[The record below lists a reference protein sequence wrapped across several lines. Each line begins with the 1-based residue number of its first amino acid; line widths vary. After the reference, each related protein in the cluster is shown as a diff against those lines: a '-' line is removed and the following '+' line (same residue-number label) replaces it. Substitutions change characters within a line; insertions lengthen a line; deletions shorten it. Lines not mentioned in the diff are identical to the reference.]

1 MWVVYQRVGFELQ
14 KQPAQLAAFLAVAA
28 LVLLLS
34 APLRPFPQPESIVSY
49 QVWRTG
55 WRTLAISSQFCA
67 VLANTTYIVL
77 LGRDWLLWRGER
89 RLLQGGMLE
98 RTTTL
103 LLVWWILPFFL
114 LILLVK
120 LRTISIKVVIDIP
133 RWGEFRTYWTWHWM
147 IGNQVNREWVSVSG
161 MEADAMA
168 DAMVDAMGTA
178 MERSDLT
185 QNWFC
190 VWHDSVV
197 YYVWRGGEVVTRTR
211 RSGLVYGMKKL
222 SQGWS
227 FFSIDSHQGPN
238 HILAILYLA
247 SLEIRHFCWQE
258 PLFEKHS

>member
-1 MWVVYQRVGFELQ
+1 VKNWMTN
-14 KQPAQLAAFLAVAA
+14 
-28 LVLLLS
+28 
-34 APLRPFPQPESIVSY
+34 VSY
-49 QVWRTG
+49 LKSV
-55 WRTLAISSQFCA
+55 CA

-133 RWGEFRTYWTWHWM
+133 CWREFRTYWTWHWM
-147 IGNQVNREWVSVSG
+147 IGNQVNRESVSVSG
-161 MEADAMA
+161 READAMA
-168 DAMVDAMGTA
+168 DATAMA

-185 QNWFC
+185 QNWLC

-197 YYVWRGGEVVTRTR
+197 YYVWIGGEVVTRTR
-211 RSGLVYGMKKL
+211 RSALVYGMNKL
-222 SQGWS
+222 AQGWR

-238 HILAILYLA
+238 HILAIRYLA

-258 PLFEKHS
+258 PLLEKHS